1 MGEGGG
7 IGNAI
12 IGSLVLLGSPLPSDC
27 RSESAVGVYLSEIGR
42 GRFGDVVRFIVDTLT
57 GIPSI
62 VTGVF
67 VYAIL
72 VLPMKHFSALAG
84 GVALALIMIPI
95 VARTTEEMLKL
106 VPHSLREGALALG
119 APQWRVTL
127 GVVIPAAA
135 PGIATGAMLAIA
147 RVSGE
152 TAPLLFT
159 AFGSRFF
166 PSSLNEPIASLTV
179 QIYNYAISPYDEWH
193 AQAWAATLVLMTLVL
208 GINIIV
214 RFLTQEEVLATDL
227 HGLERIMPVQTA
239 APKIEV
245 RPSTPSRIPGKAK
258 VAVRNL
264 NFFYGRV
271 QALHDISLEIPERIV
286 MAFIGPS
293 GCGKS
298 TFLRTLNRMND
309 VIPGTRVGGQVS
321 IDGHDIYAPGTDVVE
336 LRRRVGMVFQKS
348 NPFPKSIFDNVA
360 YGLRINK
367 ITKQQSRT
375 GGSGRTSAEGC
386 GVVE

>member
-1 MGEGGG
+1 MNSALMTTLTAVCTLLAVGLLLLILSYIAWQGIGSLTFQFLVDRPRPVGEGGG

-12 IGSLVLLGSPLPSDC
+12 LGTLVLLTLSSALGLPLGI
-27 RSESAVGVYLSEIGR
+27 AVGVYLSEIGK
-42 GRFGDVVRFIVDTLT
+42 GRFADIVRFLVDTLT

-72 VLPMKHFSALAG
+72 VLPMQHFSALAG
-84 GVALALIMIPI
+84 GVALAVIMVPI

-127 GVVIPAAA
+127 GVIIPAAA
-135 PGIATGAMLAIA
+135 SGIATGAMLAIA

-166 PSSLNEPIASLTV
+166 SYYLDQPIASLTV

-193 AQAWAATLVLMTLVL
+193 AQAWAATLVLMTLIL

-214 RFLTQEEVLATDL
+214 RFLT
-227 HGLERIMPVQTA
+227 R
-239 APKIEV
+239 K
-245 RPSTPSRIPGKAK
+245 K
-258 VAVRNL
+258 
-264 NFFYGRV
+264 F
-271 QALHDISLEIPERIV
+271 
-286 MAFIGPS
+286 
-293 GCGKS
+293 
-298 TFLRTLNRMND
+298 
-309 VIPGTRVGGQVS
+309 
-321 IDGHDIYAPGTDVVE
+321 
-336 LRRRVGMVFQKS
+336 
-348 NPFPKSIFDNVA
+348 
-360 YGLRINK
+360 
-367 ITKQQSRT
+367 
-375 GGSGRTSAEGC
+375 
-386 GVVE
+386 